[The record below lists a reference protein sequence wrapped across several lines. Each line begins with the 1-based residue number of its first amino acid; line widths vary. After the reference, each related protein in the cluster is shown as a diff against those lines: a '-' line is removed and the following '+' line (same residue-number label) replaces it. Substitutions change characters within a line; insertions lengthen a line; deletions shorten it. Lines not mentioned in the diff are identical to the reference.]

1 MSPITDLPLN
11 REVKRTLELWSRRYK
26 MDENLGA
33 ELVVNRVSVELNPFV
48 EEFLT
53 RTVVGAVSSLKGA
66 GNIRNLELHL
76 EQGDVKLVVN
86 GNELPVTPFPRN
98 IINNTIT
105 GLVSSLKGVHKIDSL
120 KITVKP
126 Q

>member
-1 MSPITDLPLN
+1 MERNLKT
-11 REVKRTLELWSRRYK
+11 ELEI
-26 MDENLGA
+26 N
-33 ELVVNRVSVELNPFV
+33 NVSVELNPFV

-66 GNIRNLELHL
+66 GNIQGLELYL
-76 EQGDVKLVVN
+76 ERDDVKIVVN
-86 GNELPVTPFPRN
+86 GNELPITPFPKE
-98 IINNTIT
+98 IITNTII

-120 KITVKP
+120 KIKVKA